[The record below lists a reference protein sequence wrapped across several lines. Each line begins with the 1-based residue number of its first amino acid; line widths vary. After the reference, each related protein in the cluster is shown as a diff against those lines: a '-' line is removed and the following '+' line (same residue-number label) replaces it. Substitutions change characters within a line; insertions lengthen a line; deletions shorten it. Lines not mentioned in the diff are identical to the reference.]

1 MDVLLYLEEVNP
13 LQTKI
18 IAIANQK
25 GGVGKTTTC
34 ANLGIGFAQQNK
46 RVLLIDSDPQGSLT
60 ISLGHQQPDQL
71 DTTLSDVMNCVLMD
85 RQIQPNMGILRHE
98 EGVSL
103 MPANI
108 ELSGMEVALVN
119 AMSRET
125 VMRQYLNTVKQD
137 YDYVLIDCMP
147 SLGMLTV
154 NALAAADSVLI
165 PVQAQYL
172 SAKGLEQLLQTV
184 SKVRRQINPKL
195 KIEGILLTMVN
206 SRTNFSKEI
215 SSLLRDTYGSR
226 IKIFDTDIPHS
237 VRAAEISAEGK
248 SIFAHDPKGKVA
260 MAYRNL
266 TKEVIGSEKQR
277 QKPKPDLIR

>member
-34 ANLGIGFAQQNK
+34 ANLGIGLAQQNK

-60 ISLGHQQPDQL
+60 ISLGHQQPDRL
-71 DTTLSDVMNCVLMD
+71 DTTLSDMMNCILMD
-85 RQIQPNMGILRHE
+85 RQFQPDMGILRHE

-154 NALAAADSVLI
+154 NALATADSVLI

>member
-13 LQTKI
+13 VQTKI

-34 ANLGIGFAQQNK
+34 ANLGIGLAQQGK

-277 QKPKPDLIR
+277 QKPKSDLIR

>member
-34 ANLGIGFAQQNK
+34 ANLGIGLAQQNK

-60 ISLGHQQPDQL
+60 ISLGHQQPDRL
-71 DTTLSDVMNCVLMD
+71 DTTLSDMMNCILMD
-85 RQIQPNMGILRHE
+85 RRFQPDMGILRHE

-206 SRTNFSKEI
+206 SRTNFNKEI

-226 IKIFDTDIPHS
+226 IRIFDTDIPHS

-266 TKEVIGSEKQR
+266 TKEVIESEKQR
-277 QKPKPDLIR
+277 QKPKSDLIR